1 MNGTILLVNGPNLNM
16 LGTRE
21 PEKYGHT
28 TLIDITQNIEKIAGE
43 SGYKLLPFQSN
54 SEGKIIDFIQQEGA
68 DAAGMILNAAAYTH
82 TSVAIRDAIL
92 SVQIP
97 FVEVHISNIFKRES
111 FRQHSYLSDIAI
123 GMVTGFGDYSY
134 VLGIKALVNSLDK
147 KNENNMK

>member
-1 MNGTILLVNGPNLNM
+1 MNGTILFVNGPNLNM

-28 TLIDITQNIEKIAGE
+28 TLSDITQNIEKIAGE

-147 KNENNMK
+147 KTKIT